1 MKTITD
7 GGTVRKLWLAD
18 RGAFRDH
25 LLRLDPISRHQ
36 RFAMGASDDFLRAYA
51 ETGFSI
57 ACVIHGWF
65 EGARLCGVGELRLIG
80 QKGDEAEAAFSV
92 EAEWQA
98 RGVGS
103 LLMERTLLAARNRG
117 IRRIW
122 MNCLAS
128 NRHMQ
133 RLARRFGAELEFESG
148 DVVGLVLPDGPT
160 PGSYFREAVADAVGW
175 TTAIFDLQRR
185 LVAPTRA

>member
-1 MKTITD
+1 MLAPTRAGTI
-7 GGTVRKLWLAD
+7 RKLWPSDLT
-18 RGAFRDH
+18 AFRDH
-25 LLRLDPISRHQ
+25 LLRLDPETRHQ

-133 RLARRFGAELEFESG
+133 RLARRHGAELEYDSG
-148 DVVGLVLPDGPT
+148 DATALVLPRRASPA
-160 PGSYFREAVADAVGW
+160 SLMREAVSDGYGW
-175 TTAIFDLQRR
+175 TNAVFDLQSR
-185 LVAPTRA
+185 LLRSA